1 MNLLPFKETIK
12 IDIGLIKCNMRSNI
26 VTKMIGNIDM
36 KIAVAI
42 PDKTRGTIEMIEI
55 IEIIEI
61 TEIIEI
67 AIDMIE
73 TVMVAVVVEKIAK

>member
-12 IDIGLIKCNMRSNI
+12 IDIGLIKCSMRSNI

-55 IEIIEI
+55 TEI

-73 TVMVAVVVEKIAK
+73 TVMVAEVVEKIAK

>member
-55 IEIIEI
+55 IEI

-67 AIDMIE
+67 AIGMIE